1 MKDAGMNIGQA
12 AAASGVTAKTIRYYE
27 SIGLVPEPERQDNG
41 YRSYGERAVEELRFI
56 KRARGLGFP
65 LDEVESLL
73 ALWRD
78 KHRASAEVK
87 RWPNVRSRPSTRSS
101 PSSCRCAMSCRI
113 WSAAATAT
121 TARTARS
128 WIVWPTW
135 SVKHEYPR
143 APHCELRR

>member
-1 MKDAGMNIGQA
+1 MRDAGMNIGQV
-12 AAASGVTAKTIRYYE
+12 AAASGVPAKTIRYYE

-87 RWPNVRSRPSTRSS
+87 ALAQRQIAAIDAKLAELVSMRDVLQDLVSCCHGDDRPDCPILDRLADME
-101 PSSCRCAMSCRI
+101 RE
-113 WSAAATAT
+113 
-121 TARTARS
+121 
-128 WIVWPTW
+128 V
-135 SVKHEYPR
+135 
-143 APHCELRR
+143 